1 MSYAVTAVL
10 HIINYL
16 NIGKNLGYNYNIY
29 NFRKLV
35 EKTIYKG
42 LLKATFTHLGSF
54 QVND

>member
-10 HIINYL
+10 HIIKYL

-42 LLKATFTHLGSF
+42 LKATLTHLGSF